1 LLSSFENKEVPQVIS
16 ISDRF
21 KDFLNMAGALLW
33 AFLIIASWAGGGNPR
48 MVIYGLIACAAVI
61 VVYYLQGAVTNGKM
75 SVKILIY
82 PVLLNALFWVI
93 AFSMIY
99 YTRGQNLDLVCG
111 MHPGFLSAMI
121 FFWLGS
127 FVTATLSFYLFFRS
141 DYLPDETWD
150 RFIASVRTMEKIR

>member
-1 LLSSFENKEVPQVIS
+1 
-16 ISDRF
+16 
-21 KDFLNMAGALLW
+21 
-33 AFLIIASWAGGGNPR
+33 
-48 MVIYGLIACAAVI
+48 
-61 VVYYLQGAVTNGKM
+61 M

-99 YTRGQNLDLVCG
+99 YTRGQNLDFVCG

-127 FVTATLSFYLFFRS
+127 FVTATLSFYLFSLGLSAR
-141 DYLPDETWD
+141 
-150 RFIASVRTMEKIR
+150 